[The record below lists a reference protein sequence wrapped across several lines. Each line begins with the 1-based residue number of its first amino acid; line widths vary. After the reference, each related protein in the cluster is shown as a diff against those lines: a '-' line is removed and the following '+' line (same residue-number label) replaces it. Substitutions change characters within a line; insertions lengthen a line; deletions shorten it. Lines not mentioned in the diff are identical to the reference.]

1 MTPET
6 KKTLKAIA
14 LTAGI
19 ILVVGGI
26 GLLIYLNWKKNKE
39 DDEDSD
45 AETQKNSAGKTTTIV
60 KVVPSNYSVSEI
72 KKMQNYL
79 YLRATM
85 MPNSYIIKR
94 LTDTGGIDGKMG
106 DGFNDALKEAIRV
119 NIVKDLNDLLT
130 KATRNSIS

>member
-1 MTPET
+1 MTPES
-6 KKTLKAIA
+6 KKTLKRIA
-14 LTAGI
+14 LIGGI
-19 ILVVGGI
+19 LLVVGGI

-39 DDEDSD
+39 DEDSD
-45 AETQKNSAGKTTTIV
+45 TETPKNSTGKTTTIV
-60 KVVPSNYSVSEI
+60 KVVPSQYSVSEI

-94 LTDTGGIDGKMG
+94 INDTGGIDGKMG
-106 DGFNDALKEAIRV
+106 NGFNDALKEAIRV